1 MFGKAIIFELML
13 LLFAWLAAWLFSIPL
28 WGEDKWNWVGVAV
41 GITSTL
47 PMLSMFF
54 WLLQSKWEPN
64 RKICQMMDEAVLP
77 LFKDFTI
84 LQIAL
89 LSIAAGISEEVL
101 FRAVIQGGLQSVS
114 GMPLALAISALLF
127 GLCHALTKFYFMLAT
142 LMGVYLS
149 LVWISTSQL
158 LSPMIAHALYDFIV
172 LVWYLRLR
180 VKPND

>member
-1 MFGKAIIFELML
+1 MPKEVGRAWFPLVRRQSRTCWLTWPRSPYLLSYMFGKAIIFELML

-28 WGEDKWNWVGVAV
+28 WGEDKWNWIGAAV

-47 PMLSMFF
+47 PMVSMFF

-101 FRAVIQGGLQSVS
+101 FRAVIQGGLQS
-114 GMPLALAISALLF
+114 
-127 GLCHALTKFYFMLAT
+127 
-142 LMGVYLS
+142 S
-149 LVWISTSQL
+149 LHLNQVMT
-158 LSPMIAHALYDFIV
+158 
-172 LVWYLRLR
+172 
-180 VKPND
+180 

>member
-13 LLFAWLAAWLFSIPL
+13 LLLAWLSAWLFSIPL

-54 WLLQSKWEPN
+54 LLMQSKWEPS
-64 RKICQMMDEAVLP
+64 RKIIQMMDEAVLP

-84 LQIAL
+84 LQIAI

-101 FRAVIQGGLQSVS
+101 FRAVIQGGLQSAS
-114 GMPLALAISALLF
+114 GLPIAVVISALLF
-127 GLCHALTKFYFMLAT
+127 GVCHALTKFYFVLAT
-142 LMGVYLS
+142 LIGVYLS

-158 LSPMIAHALYDFIV
+158 ISPMIAHALYDFIV

>member
-1 MFGKAIIFELML
+1 MFVKAIIFELL
-13 LLFAWLAAWLFSIPL
+13 LLLLAWLVAWFFSIPL
-28 WGEDKWNWVGVAV
+28 WGEANWDWVGFGV
-41 GITSTL
+41 GISSTL

-64 RKICQMMDEAVLP
+64 RKIIQMMDEAVLP

-84 LQIAL
+84 FQIAL

-101 FRAVIQGGLQSVS
+101 FRGVIQGGLQSAS
-114 GMPLALAISALLF
+114 GLPIAVAISALLF
-127 GLCHALTKFYFMLAT
+127 GVCHALTKFYFILAT
-142 LMGVYLS
+142 LMGVYFS
-149 LVWISTSQL
+149 LVWMSTSQL